1 MNAVVDTSLT
11 GRRRNRSWPEA
22 LKREIVGASLA
33 PGASVSIVARQYQV
47 NANQVFQWRKLYRN
61 DPPPGAAGTA
71 PRLVPVAIVADP
83 HDGVAPLGCCTDM
96 IEIEVRRV
104 YRVRVGSAVDS
115 TALRR
120 VLDVLERR

>member
-1 MNAVVDTSLT
+1 MNAVVGTSLT
-11 GRRRNRSWPEA
+11 GRRRNRSWPDA
-22 LKREIVGASLA
+22 LKREVVAASLT

-61 DPPPGAAGTA
+61 DPPPGAAGTS
-71 PRLVPVAIVADP
+71 PMLVPVTVVAEP
-83 HDGVAPLGCCTDM
+83 HDDAAPLGRCAEM
-96 IEIEVRRV
+96 IEIDVGRA